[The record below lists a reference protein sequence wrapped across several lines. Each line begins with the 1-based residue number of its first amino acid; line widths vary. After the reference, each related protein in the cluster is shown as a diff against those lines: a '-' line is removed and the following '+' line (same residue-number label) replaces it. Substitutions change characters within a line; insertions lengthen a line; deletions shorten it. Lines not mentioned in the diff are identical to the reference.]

1 MVVLYTF
8 RKKSLINKLE
18 QLQFDA
24 IRAALGLRKSTPT
37 NILIA
42 ESKLMLIKDRA
53 EMLGTKY
60 LLKVYSSKNGPVYE
74 QSAYMQL
81 GKIKKRK
88 RMLSKIMLQASDL
101 TLNVEV
107 NESYPLNKFEYETQ
121 IYTITFN
128 VSLCKKLKVAP
139 NLNHMFN
146 EFLKSQKGL
155 CIFTDGSK
163 MKDKNHVGAACFVP
177 KKQIEVKKSLNY
189 YA

>member
-1 MVVLYTF
+1 
-8 RKKSLINKLE
+8 
-18 QLQFDA
+18 
-24 IRAALGLRKSTPT
+24 
-37 NILIA
+37 
-42 ESKLMLIKDRA
+42 MLIKDRA

-60 LLKVYSSKNGPVYE
+60 LLKVYSSKNDPDYE
-74 QSAYMQL
+74 QSAYIYMQL
-81 GKIKKRK
+81 GKIEKRK
-88 RMLSKIMLQASDL
+88 RLLSKIMLEASDL
-101 TLNVEV
+101 TLNVKV

-163 MKDKNHVGAACFVP
+163 
-177 KKQIEVKKSLNY
+177 
-189 YA
+189 